1 MVAFARAQAKSIFSK
16 LRFTSISKKQFATQ
30 VKEENQNITM
40 QKENSSTYVLE
51 AIKRGG
57 IWLS

>member
-1 MVAFARAQAKSIFSK
+1 MVAFARAKAQSIFSK
-16 LRFTSISKKQFATQ
+16 LRLTSISKSKIETHKITINEEQFIKREQ
-30 VKEENQNITM
+30 
-40 QKENSSTYVLE
+40 SLGHFLE

>member
-16 LRFTSISKKQFATQ
+16 LRFTSISKKQIATQ
-30 VKEENQNITM
+30 VKVKNKNITM
-40 QKENSSTYVLE
+40 QKESSSNYFLK

>member
-16 LRFTSISKKQFATQ
+16 LRFTSISKKQVPTQ
-30 VKEENQNITM
+30 VKEEKKDLTM
-40 QKENSSTYVLE
+40 QKENSSTYFLE

-57 IWLS
+57 IWLA

>member
-16 LRFTSISKKQFATQ
+16 LRFTSISNKQVATQ
-30 VKEENQNITM
+30 VKEENKDITM
-40 QKENSSTYVLE
+40 QKENSCSYFLE

-57 IWLS
+57 IWHS